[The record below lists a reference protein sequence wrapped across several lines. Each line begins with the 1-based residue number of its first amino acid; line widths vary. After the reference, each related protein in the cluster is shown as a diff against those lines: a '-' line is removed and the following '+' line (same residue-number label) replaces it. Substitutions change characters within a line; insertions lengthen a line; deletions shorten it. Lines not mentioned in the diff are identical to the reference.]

1 MELLDT
7 KTGLEGQGSKV
18 NSEQHGKRGKVELVH
33 TKTGLEGQG
42 SKVNSEQ
49 HGKRGKRGKMELL
62 DVKIGLEIRARKS
75 TTWKGWKSWIWSTRK
90 PLLPSF
96 PCRWF
101 WTPLHEPGF
110 GVQEL
115 QFSTLSML
123 FRLHF
128 RTLPF
133 ESDFEVQELQ
143 FTFEPCPS
151 SPILK
156 SRSFSFPRFPC
167 WLFEPSQHPP
177 GNHGNRGN
185 GGSDLLEIEAGQA
198 PGPRPQE
205 APGTRRARENLNLKS
220 QASDWPAGATGHSS
234 FTGWGEA
241 AQGPPVR
248 AHTLTTNP

>member
-18 NSEQHGKRGKVELVH
+18 NSEQHGKRGKMELLD

-115 QFSTLSML
+115 QLSTLSML

-143 FTFEPCPS
+143 FSMLSTLSMLFRLHFRTLPFEPDFEVQE
-151 SPILK
+151 LQ
-156 SRSFSFPRFPC
+156 FS
-167 WLFEPSQHPP
+167 
-177 GNHGNRGN
+177 
-185 GGSDLLEIEAGQA
+185 
-198 PGPRPQE
+198 
-205 APGTRRARENLNLKS
+205 
-220 QASDWPAGATGHSS
+220 
-234 FTGWGEA
+234 
-241 AQGPPVR
+241 
-248 AHTLTTNP
+248 TLSMLAF

>member
-1 MELLDT
+1 MISGGVSQRVLGGPKSQHGKRGKMELLDT

-18 NSEQHGKRGKVELVH
+18 NSEQHGKRGKTELLD

-75 TTWKGWKSWIWSTRK
+75 TTWKGWNSWIWSTRK

-115 QFSTLSML
+115 QFSTLSTFSML

-156 SRSFSFPRFPC
+156 SRSFSFPRFPR

-177 GNHGNRGN
+177 RK
-185 GGSDLLEIEAGQA
+185 
-198 PGPRPQE
+198 PW
-205 APGTRRARENLNLKS
+205 KS
-220 QASDWPAGATGHSS
+220 WKWWKRPAGDRSGALDGQERT
-234 FTGWGEA
+234 
-241 AQGPPVR
+241 
-248 AHTLTTNP
+248 